1 MCSRGVNIILCIYV
15 CYIFYIYIC
24 IHYYI
29 CTHTVYLLIQTCHDI
44 ILQAMAEAKASGTGA
59 SGLCVDDKAVAAS
72 LGLRAFLGAPT
83 HTLW

>member
-1 MCSRGVNIILCIYV
+1 MYLCLLHIIYMHTLLYM
-15 CYIFYIYIC
+15 
-24 IHYYI
+24 H
-29 CTHTVYLLIQTCHDI
+29 THTVYLLIQTCHDI
-44 ILQAMAEAKASGTGA
+44 ILQAMAEAKASGTGV

>member
-15 CYIFYIYIC
+15 CYILYIYA
-24 IHYYI
+24 YI
-29 CTHTVYLLIQTCHDI
+29 IIYAHTHTVYLLIQTCHDI

-72 LGLRAFLGAPT
+72 LDLRAFLGAPT